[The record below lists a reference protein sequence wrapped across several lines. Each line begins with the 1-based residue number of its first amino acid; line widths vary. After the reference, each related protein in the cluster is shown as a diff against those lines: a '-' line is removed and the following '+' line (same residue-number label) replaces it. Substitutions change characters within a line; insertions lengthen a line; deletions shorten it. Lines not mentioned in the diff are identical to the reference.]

1 MYEELDVLEEI
12 GLGTS
17 KEIQQILDIGI
28 RNVIKHLSKL
38 EKRQEIS
45 VIIFNLVMVNVK
57 DVILEIYQYLKVN
70 LNYIML
76 LNQYYQMK
84 KYYQVI
90 QI

>member
-38 EKRQEIS
+38 EERQEIS
-45 VIIFNLVMVNVK
+45 VIIFKTSKHRKKLYMKN
-57 DVILEIYQYLKVN
+57 EIYNN
-70 LNYIML
+70 LH
-76 LNQYYQMK
+76 
-84 KYYQVI
+84 
-90 QI
+90 